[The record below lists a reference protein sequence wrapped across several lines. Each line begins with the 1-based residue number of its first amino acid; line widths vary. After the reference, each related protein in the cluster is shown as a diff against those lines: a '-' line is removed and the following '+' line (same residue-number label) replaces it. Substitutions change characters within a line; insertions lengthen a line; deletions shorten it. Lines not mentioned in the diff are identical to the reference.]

1 MRSKAVSSSLV
12 LALAGVLA
20 LSGCRKEANDDSNV
34 SKDPTSGAA
43 TDAMPGPAATPPASD
58 QAGQSTATGAAST
71 DTATSTGEAV
81 TVSSVAVGTKAAAD
95 KTVTPSA
102 NIGTKDTIIVSVKT
116 DGSASNVPVSAKLTY
131 QDGQVAG
138 EQNATLT
145 TSGAETTNLSFSK
158 PDGWPA
164 GTYTAQVMV
173 DGKPAGNPQTI
184 TVK

>member
-1 MRSKAVSSSLV
+1 MRITSVSSSFA

-20 LSGCRKEANDDSNV
+20 VSGCSKKADDDSV

-43 TDAMPGPAATPPASD
+43 TDAMPGPAATPPGSD
-58 QAGQSTATGAAST
+58 QAAQGSATGAAST
-71 DTATSTGEAV
+71 DGGTAMGSAV
-81 TVSSVAVGTKAAAD
+81 TVSSVAVGTQAAAD
-95 KTVTPSA
+95 KTVTPATSV
-102 NIGTKDTIIVSVKT
+102 GSKDTIIVSVKT
-116 DGSASNVPVSAKLTY
+116 DGSASNVAVSAKLTY

-138 EQNATLT
+138 EQNATLNT
-145 TSGAETTNLSFSK
+145 TGAETTNLSFSK

>member
-1 MRSKAVSSSLV
+1 MRTKSVSSTIV
-12 LALAGVLA
+12 IGLAGVLA

-34 SKDPTSGAA
+34 AQDPTSGAA
-43 TDAMPGPAATPPASD
+43 ADAMPGPAGTPPASD
-58 QAGQSTATGAAST
+58 QAGQSTATGA
-71 DTATSTGEAV
+71 DSTGGGAAAGSTV

-116 DGSASNVPVSAKLTY
+116 DGSASNVPVAAKLTY

-145 TSGAETTNLSFSK
+145 TTGAETTNLSFSK

-173 DGKPAGNPQTI
+173 DGKPAGTAQTI

>member
-1 MRSKAVSSSLV
+1 MRTKSVSSTLV
-12 LALAGVLA
+12 IALAGVLA
-20 LSGCRKEANDDSNV
+20 LSGCKKDEDASV

-43 TDAMPGPAATPPASD
+43 TEAMPGPAATPPASD

-71 DTATSTGEAV
+71 DTAAAMGSAV
-81 TVSSVAVGTKAAAD
+81 SVSSVVVGTKDAAD

-102 NIGTKDTIIVSVKT
+102 TVGAKDTIIVSVKT
-116 DGSASNVPVSAKLTY
+116 DGSANNVAVSAKLTY

-145 TSGAETTNLSFSK
+145 TTGAETTNLSFSK

-173 DGKPAGNPQTI
+173 DSKPAGSAQTI

>member
-1 MRSKAVSSSLV
+1 MRTKAVSSALV

-20 LSGCRKEANDDSNV
+20 LSGCRKEGDDHSDV
-34 SKDPTSGAA
+34 AKDPTSGAA

-58 QAGQSTATGAAST
+58 QAAQGTATGAAST
-71 DTATSTGEAV
+71 SGAAMASTGV
-81 TVSSVAVGTKAAAD
+81 TVSSVAVGTVAAAD

-102 NIGTKDTIIVSVKT
+102 SVGSKDTIIVSVKT
-116 DGSASNVPVSAKLTY
+116 EGSASNVPVSAKLTY

-138 EQNATLT
+138 EQSANLT
-145 TSGAETTNLSFSK
+145 TSGAETTNMRFSK

-173 DGKPAGNPQTI
+173 DGKPAGTPQTI
-184 TVK
+184 MVN

>member
-1 MRSKAVSSSLV
+1 MRTTSVSSTLAI
-12 LALAGVLA
+12 ALAGVLA
-20 LSGCRKEANDDSNV
+20 LSGCSKKADDDSV

-43 TDAMPGPAATPPASD
+43 TEAMPGPAATPPASD

-71 DTATSTGEAV
+71 DTAAATGSAV
-81 TVSSVAVGTKAAAD
+81 MVSSVVVGTTATAD
-95 KTVTPSA
+95 KSVTPSA
-102 NIGTKDTIIVSVKT
+102 NIGSKDTIIVSVKT
-116 DGSASNVPVSAKLTY
+116 DGSASNVAIAAKLTY

-145 TSGAETTNLSFSK
+145 TTGPETTNLSFSK

-164 GTYTAQVMV
+164 GSYTAQVMV
-173 DGKPAGNPQTI
+173 DGKPAGTPQTI

>member
-1 MRSKAVSSSLV
+1 MRTQSVSSTLV

-34 SKDPTSGAA
+34 AKDPTSGAA

-58 QAGQSTATGAAST
+58 QAAQSTATGAAST
-71 DTATSTGEAV
+71 DGAAMTGSGV
-81 TVSSVAVGTKAAAD
+81 TVSSVAVGTVAAAD

-102 NIGTKDTIIVSVKT
+102 SVGSKDTIIVSVKT
-116 DGSASNVPVSAKLTY
+116 EGTASNVPVAAKLTY

-145 TSGAETTNLSFSK
+145 TTGAETTNMSFNK

-173 DGKPAGNPQTI
+173 DGKPAGSPQTI